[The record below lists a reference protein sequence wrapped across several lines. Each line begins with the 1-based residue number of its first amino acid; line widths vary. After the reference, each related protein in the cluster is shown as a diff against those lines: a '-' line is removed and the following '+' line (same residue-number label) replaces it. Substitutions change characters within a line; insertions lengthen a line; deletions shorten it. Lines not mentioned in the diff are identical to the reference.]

1 MNFEKNGIF
10 AFKERFVISVS
21 KDDDNFRIEVKDT
34 WQYGIELYNIDG
46 GEAMSNVKVAF
57 CKIDDMKST
66 IEKLKDEFRKEFPT
80 KKNKPPMRDT
90 VLKR

>member
-1 MNFEKNGIF
+1 
-10 AFKERFVISVS
+10 
-21 KDDDNFRIEVKDT
+21 
-34 WQYGIELYNIDG
+34 
-46 GEAMSNVKVAF
+46 
-57 CKIDDMKST
+57 MKST